1 MRHYSDDFFLL
12 GFAKQSDGNKPVYVE
27 CGLIM
32 SNDSMKKA
40 KLAIHQKAKHPLS
53 VGRDQRYFELELKAQ
68 PVKLVDFLRK

>member
-12 GFAKQSDGNKPVYVE
+12 GFVKQSDGNKPACVV

-40 KLAIHQKAKHPLS
+40 KLAIHQKKYPLS
-53 VGRDQRYFELELKAQ
+53 VGKDQRYFELKLKAQ